1 MTRVFTG
8 PVVAHDVVPQNRPLF
23 AVKQHHCQP
32 NFFRNHES
40 IAWLDEAGIGRL
52 SPPQRLAL
60 ISLQQPHAACTRLLC
75 GEEYSGL
82 LRSVDVAEGSLNK
95 VMMQWLFQI
104 QAYVSLV
111 CVRLEDK
118 R

>member
-8 PVVAHDVVPQNRPLF
+8 PVVAHDVVPRNRPLF

-52 SPPQRLAL
+52 SRHSA
-60 ISLQQPHAACTRLLC
+60 SLSYRYNNLMPHALAFYVGRNTPV
-75 GEEYSGL
+75 YYVQSMWQK
-82 LRSVDVAEGSLNK
+82 VA
-95 VMMQWLFQI
+95 
-104 QAYVSLV
+104 
-111 CVRLEDK
+111 
-118 R
+118 